1 MSACFLILSPIPD
14 SMAITGCC
22 SDDDSRIRVCLLALR
37 CLLSAQRRFD
47 RFSDAL
53 GVVNL
58 SEDEKISANTLSII
72 ENEVK
77 SFITDAQSRATELL
91 TTRSVELNRL
101 AEALIHYES
110 LTLPEVQK
118 VIKGEK
124 LEREM

>member
-1 MSACFLILSPIPD
+1 MNS
-14 SMAITGCC
+14 
-22 SDDDSRIRVCLLALR
+22 
-37 CLLSAQRRFD
+37 
-47 RFSDAL
+47 FSDAL

-72 ENEVK
+72 ESEVK
-77 SFITDAQSRATELL
+77 TFISDAQTRATDLL

-110 LTLPEVQK
+110 LTLPEVEK

-124 LEREM
+124 LNREM

>member
-1 MSACFLILSPIPD
+1 MTSS
-14 SMAITGCC
+14 
-22 SDDDSRIRVCLLALR
+22 
-37 CLLSAQRRFD
+37 
-47 RFSDAL
+47 FSDAL

-72 ENEVK
+72 ESEVK
-77 SFITDAQSRATELL
+77 TFISDAQTRATDLL

-110 LTLPEVQK
+110 LTLPEVEK

-124 LEREM
+124 LNREM

>member
-1 MSACFLILSPIPD
+1 M
-14 SMAITGCC
+14 
-22 SDDDSRIRVCLLALR
+22 
-37 CLLSAQRRFD
+37 
-47 RFSDAL
+47 
-53 GVVNL
+53 VNL

-118 VIKGEK
+118 VVKGEK